1 MPTESINFEEL
12 EVAIQ
17 DILYS
22 ISDKNGHILLNTDLC
37 SDVAEEIIKTIKEA
51 VKDEGKNGE

>member
-22 ISDKNGHILLNTDLC
+22 ISDKKGHILLNTDLC
-37 SDVAEEIIKTIKEA
+37 SDVAEEVIKTIKGT